1 MIDLE
6 QYIRDV
12 PDYPRPGILFKDI
25 TPLFA
30 NPAALGA
37 TVDRLAEWAAPR
49 RPDIVLG
56 AEARGFILGA
66 ALAQRLGCGFVPARK
81 PGKLPWHTIAVKYS
95 LEYGF
100 DELEVHADAFAKGA
114 RVLVHDDLLAT
125 GGTAKAML
133 ELVEQLGGIVVGV
146 AFIIELAF
154 LNGRDKLGAGYD
166 VNSLITY

>member
-1 MIDLE
+1 MDLTAH
-6 QYIRDV
+6 IRDV
-12 PDYPRPGILFKDI
+12 PDYPKPGILFKDI

-30 NPAALGA
+30 HPEALNA
-37 TVDRLAEWAAPR
+37 TVERLAEWAAPR

-66 ALAQRLGCGFVPARK
+66 AVAQRLGCGFVPARK

-100 DELEVHADAFAKGA
+100 DELEVHADAFPKGT

-125 GGTAKAML
+125 GGTSKALL
-133 ELVEQLGGIVVGV
+133 ELVEQLGGIVVGA
-146 AFIIELAF
+146 AFIVELSF
-154 LNGRDKLGAGYD
+154 LGGREKLGGYD
-166 VNSLITY
+166 IHSLITY

>member
-1 MIDLE
+1 MDLTR
-6 QYIRDV
+6 YIRDV
-12 PDYPRPGILFKDI
+12 PDYPKPGILFKDV

-30 NPAALGA
+30 NHAALND
-37 TVDRLAEWAAPR
+37 TVERLAAWGEPR
-49 RPDIVLG
+49 KPDIVLG

-81 PGKLPWHTIAVKYS
+81 PGKLPWHTVAVKYS

-100 DELEVHADAFAKGA
+100 DELEVHADAFGTGT

-125 GGTAKAML
+125 GGTSKALL

-146 AFIIELAF
+146 AFVIELSF
-154 LNGRDKLGAGYD
+154 LHGRDKLAGYD
-166 VNSLITY
+166 IHSLITY